1 MGKFAILLPAGVLQ
15 NKHGNRFAPDVF
27 DYRERTTFNYFHG
40 LIPHRRALIDAIHR
54 AIEVEGED
62 AMAEVVGGAD
72 ALTLMKNVYSAQRM
86 AARKRYDPNQLYSAL
101 DFPGLPTGAQR
112 RFLENTVIIS
122 GLFGILRP
130 DDLIPEYALPIEAEV
145 PGVGPLTE
153 YWRSRVSSLLNKA
166 LEGRFVWDLL
176 DDVHRSVWENK
187 QTYETCVRIRFLNR
201 RTRTELADTRKLRG
215 ALVHHLVQQNH
226 INFSA
231 IRSWKGKGTMGFRFD
246 EERSDLDDPM
256 NSVITMSRRR

>member
-1 MGKFAILLPAGVLQ
+1 MRKFAILLPPAAQQ

-40 LIPHRRALIDAIHR
+40 LIPHRRALIDAVHR

-62 AMAEVVGGAD
+62 AMAEMVGGSD
-72 ALTLMKNVYSAQRM
+72 AVTLMKNVYSAQRM
-86 AARKRYDPNQLYSAL
+86 AARKRYEPNKLYSAL

-112 RFLENTVIIS
+112 RFLENTVIVS

-145 PGVGPLTE
+145 PGIGALTE
-153 YWRSRVSSLLNKA
+153 YWRPRVSSLLNKA
-166 LEGRFVWDLL
+166 LEGCFVWDLL
-176 DDVHRSVWENK
+176 DDLHRSVWENEE
-187 QTYETCVRIRFLNR
+187 TYKTRVRIRFLNR
-201 RTRTELADTRKLRG
+201 RTRTELTDTLKLRG

-231 IRSWKGKGTMGFRFD
+231 ISSWKGKGTSGFRFD
-246 EERSDLDDPM
+246 EGRSDLDNPM
-256 NSVITMSRRR
+256 DSIITMSRRR